1 MEKGSGLLVHIS
13 SLPSKH
19 GIGTFG
25 KEAFAFVR
33 FLEKAKQKYWQLLPL
48 NPTGYGDS
56 PYQSFSAF
64 AINPYFIDLDL
75 LVKQG
80 MLTKEEVKKIKG
92 GTNRLFVDYGVVYQ
106 ERFDILRLAYHRG
119 YETLKDKVAKFYK
132 KNKVWLEDYA
142 MFMTIKK
149 LHNDV
154 CWLEWKR
161 DYRLH
166 KRKAVQKAKEENF
179 EEYNFWIF
187 IQYLAFTQYQRLK
200 TYAKRHGVKIIGDM
214 PIYVSLD
221 SADVWGNA
229 KLFQLDSSRRPT
241 KVAGVPPDFFSAT
254 GQLWGN
260 PIYDYEKCRKTN
272 YLWWRRRVKCMS
284 KLYDLLRID
293 HFRGFEAY
301 WAIPY
306 GEETAINGQWVK
318 GPGLELF
325 EAIKKDAGN
334 LQIIAEDLGVITKEV
349 RMLKKATGF
358 PGLKIFQFAF
368 DDYYRCLSM
377 NTTHNEWGEEVPIP
391 QDVYADPKR
400 LKEARLTNSFLPH
413 NYENNCIAYI
423 GTHDNDVITNFID
436 EHQDQIPAMMDYLG
450 IQDSQYLIDTMIG
463 SLMRSNADVVIFQI
477 QDLLKLDKYSRMN
490 TPGTAIGNWQFRI
503 DKKKL
508 TKEFAEHLACMV
520 DEAKR

>member
-56 PYQSFSAF
+56 PYQSVSAF
-64 AINPYFIDLDL
+64 AINPSFIDLDL

-92 GTNRLFVDYGVVYQ
+92 GTNRLFVDYGVVYK
-106 ERFDILRLAYHRG
+106 ERFDILRLAYSRG

-187 IQYLAFTQYQRLK
+187 IQYLAFTQYHRLK

-272 YLWWRRRVKCMS
+272 YLWW
-284 KLYDLLRID
+284 
-293 HFRGFEAY
+293 
-301 WAIPY
+301 WARK
-306 GEETAINGQWVK
+306 W
-318 GPGLELF
+318 L
-325 EAIKKDAGN
+325 
-334 LQIIAEDLGVITKEV
+334 
-349 RMLKKATGF
+349 
-358 PGLKIFQFAF
+358 
-368 DDYYRCLSM
+368 
-377 NTTHNEWGEEVPIP
+377 
-391 QDVYADPKR
+391 
-400 LKEARLTNSFLPH
+400 
-413 NYENNCIAYI
+413 
-423 GTHDNDVITNFID
+423 
-436 EHQDQIPAMMDYLG
+436 
-450 IQDSQYLIDTMIG
+450 
-463 SLMRSNADVVIFQI
+463 
-477 QDLLKLDKYSRMN
+477 
-490 TPGTAIGNWQFRI
+490 
-503 DKKKL
+503 
-508 TKEFAEHLACMV
+508 
-520 DEAKR
+520 